1 MYKYDPIKF
10 YWRSVFVTMQVYFRT
25 VVKTHVTKFFFYE
38 GHRRLDKFLECPKK
52 LYVVNREKFSDCY

>member
-1 MYKYDPIKF
+1 M
-10 YWRSVFVTMQVYFRT
+10 TMQVYFRT